1 MVVERRADDA
11 GADQALSAIA
21 AGEAPLTSLMVPS
34 VGERLSKRAVIMA
47 LACAIPLHLYIDPVA
62 GLAVRTA
69 AALAFAVS
77 LFCAKRW
84 SRTPLLVS
92 AAAAIAPVVL
102 AAITGTAA
110 LNVFNT
116 VILAAVFAALLPTL
130 SFDRWWLQPSWRLP
144 IAAWALTLAF
154 GWPVMIVR
162 EAGLRLGTLLDTGA
176 LDSWAPLTT
185 PQVESWILHVA
196 ITQLAGV
203 LWLDWMFGPGREAR
217 DRSAG
222 HTTTSNHQRR
232 IPNPIHGLWI
242 GATIAS
248 VVAVIQGTVAMSF
261 LNEEP
266 WIGLRRAAGTMLDA
280 NAYGAVAAVAAPL
293 AFVSLPQLWKRHVRT
308 GQAAVLAVNWA
319 GAWMSG
325 SRTALLCGAVGT
337 LLLVYELVRSS
348 WRDETASRNTWSL
361 LAGAAAMML
370 VLAIGA
376 SAIGPLERTRTGST
390 SVRELWTRGGY
401 GIVAT
406 RMIREYPLT
415 GVGVGSFNWMAPD
428 YWREIANDKLPFD
441 NAQNWWRHQVAE
453 LGLVASLPIL
463 LWSMWV
469 AWIAFTRRVR
479 APNRIETQTLRGL
492 LIGIGAAS
500 LVGMPTQNP
509 IVLLMF
515 LYCAARFELL
525 TRSEEGEPEGPSGP
539 GAPTRHE
546 RRGIPAVAW
555 LIVFLIGIGYAGAHL
570 ALGRGPLK
578 PLERAAR
585 TNRDYIIGTY
595 PAEQLLQGQFRWTRK
610 HATFALAARTTHLV
624 LRYHVEHPDVAVS
637 PVRLRISTPC
647 QTIVDRDFMDGSVD
661 GQALELPE
669 GQSRVVFDTEVSRT
683 WRPADFGKPDQRELG
698 AAVEADFVG
707 TPGVLSSFERWIPVK
722 PCP

>member
-1 MVVERRADDA
+1 
-11 GADQALSAIA
+11 
-21 AGEAPLTSLMVPS
+21 MVPS
-34 VGERLSKRAVIMA
+34 IAERLSKRAVIVA
-47 LACAIPLHLYIDPVA
+47 LACAIPLHLYVDPVA

-69 AALAFAVS
+69 AALAFGVS

-110 LNVFNT
+110 LNVFYT

-130 SFDRWWLQPSWRLP
+130 SFDQWRLQPSWRLP
-144 IAAWALTLAF
+144 IVAWGLTLAF

-162 EAGLRLGTLLDTGA
+162 EAGLRLGTLLDTGT

-196 ITQLAGV
+196 ISQLAGV
-203 LWLDWMFGPGREAR
+203 LWLDWMFGAGSTPQPGE
-217 DRSAG
+217 
-222 HTTTSNHQRR
+222 RR
-232 IPNPIHGLWI
+232 TPNPIHGLWI

-248 VVAVIQGTVAMSF
+248 VVAVIQGTVAMAF

-293 AFVSLPQLWKRHVRT
+293 AFVSLPQLWKRHVRPM
-308 GQAAVLAVNWA
+308 QAAVLALNWA

-325 SRTALLCGAVGT
+325 SRTALLCGAIGT
-337 LLLVYELVRSS
+337 LLLVWELVRSS
-348 WRDETASRNTWSL
+348 ARDEDATRHTWSL
-361 LAGAAAMML
+361 LAGVGAI
-370 VLAIGA
+370 VLAVAIGA

-390 SVRELWTRGGY
+390 SIRELWTRGGY
-401 GIVAT
+401 GTVAD

-441 NAQNWWRHQVAE
+441 NAQNWWRHQAAE

-463 LWSMWV
+463 LWSMWI
-469 AWIAFTRRVR
+469 AWIAFTRRAR
-479 APNRIETQTLRGL
+479 PTNRIETQTLRGL

-525 TRSEEGEPEGPSGP
+525 TRSQERGPEGPPLP
-539 GAPTRHE
+539 GFPTRHE
-546 RRGIPAVAW
+546 RRAIPSVAW
-555 LIVFLIGIGYAGAHL
+555 IAAFLVAIGYSGAHL

-578 PLERAAR
+578 PLARAAR
-585 TNRDYIIGTY
+585 TNRDYIVGTY
-595 PAEQLLQGQFRWTRK
+595 PAEQLPQGQFRWTRK
-610 HATFALAARTTHLV
+610 RATFALAAPTTHLV
-624 LRYHVEHPDVAVS
+624 LRYHVEHPDVAVH
-637 PVRLRISTPC
+637 PVRLRITTPC
-647 QTIVDRDFMDGSVD
+647 QTIVDGPFMDGSVD

-669 GQSRVVFDTEVSRT
+669 GQTRVVFDTEVSRT

-707 TPGVLSSFERWIPVK
+707 TPGVVSSFERWIPLK